1 MLLVPL
7 LRKAD
12 ASRSPPAIGWEGV
25 DPSDSNKPTALD
37 DDDDDEDDDN
47 NNNNACLANL
57 GCRRPLRS

>member
-7 LRKAD
+7 LRLAD
-12 ASRSPPAIGWEGV
+12 ASRSPPAIGWAGV

-37 DDDDDEDDDN
+37 DDDDDDDD
-47 NNNNACLANL
+47 NNNACLANL